1 MGIQETRT
9 KAWEAYKERLEWS
22 RIAAA
27 IDEFAASK
35 PDVHSFDIET
45 ARKCVYY
52 ALERWLA
59 EDIANCTIEGVE
71 EPFEDPFKRG
81 VIDVILRIRPEPSD
95 SVYTPHA
102 NQLLGVDWKTSKN
115 TLGSDWRDRYIY
127 SWQAPTYVDGIARKY
142 SLTPALFQYRGVSR
156 SFETKPILLEV
167 KTDPAPSVEV
177 QYGGLRV
184 MRDALI
190 SAGLSV
196 WPKNMPSGCRAYGS
210 ECAYFADCTH
220 NTEPRYVPEPKIF
233 SFSGASTFLLCPEK
247 YRRNM
252 VDGSQD
258 SEESI
263 FGNLVHV
270 GLAEAYKQAA
280 LWEESR

>member
-9 KAWEAYKERLEWS
+9 KAWAEYRERLNWS
-22 RIAAA
+22 TISDT
-27 IDEFAASK
+27 IDKLAEEK
-35 PDVHSFDIET
+35 GGVPSFELET
-45 ARKCVYY
+45 ARKCVFH

-59 EDIANCTIEGVE
+59 EDLDNCTIEAVE
-71 EPFEDPFKRG
+71 EPFEDVFKRG
-81 VIDVILRIRPEPSD
+81 VVDVILRIKPDPTD
-95 SVYTPHA
+95 AVYQPHA
-102 NQLLGVDWKTSKN
+102 NQLQVLDWKTTKN

-127 SWQAPTYVDGIARKY
+127 SWQGPTYVDGIARKY
-142 SLTPALFQYRGVSR
+142 SLTPTLFQYRGISR
-156 SFETKPILLEV
+156 SFDVKPVLLEV
-167 KTDPAPSVEV
+167 SNPAPSVEA

-196 WPKNMPSGCRAYGS
+196 WPKNMPFGCKAYGG
-210 ECAYFADCTH
+210 ECAYFHDCTH
-220 NTEPRYVPEPKIF
+220 DKEPRYVPEAKIF

-252 VDGSQD
+252 VNGSQD

-270 GLAEAYKQAA
+270 GLAEAYKQAKE
-280 LWEESR
+280 WRN